1 MRRDDAVKFP
11 RQELKKARIE
21 IIPMIDTIFFLLVF
35 FMLMSLQT
43 VQMSAPKVHL
53 PGSHTANVQPK
64 DKIVITVDDQNRY
77 YVDKQQVT
85 FDQILP
91 KLTEATTANP
101 QITVI
106 LNADTDDQTEQLL
119 KIMDIAKQANPGQL
133 VMATAPSGQGGM

>member
-1 MRRDDAVKFP
+1 VKLQ

-35 FMLMSLQT
+35 FMLTSLQT

-53 PGSHTANVQPK
+53 PGSKTANVQPK
-64 DKIVITVDDQNRY
+64 DKIVVTVDDQNRY
-77 YVDKQQVT
+77 FVDRQMVP

-91 KLTEATTANP
+91 QLTAAAKANP
-101 QITVI
+101 NITVI
-106 LNADTDDQTEQLL
+106 LNADKDDQTEQLL

-133 VMATAPSGQGGM
+133 VMATAPNGQGGL